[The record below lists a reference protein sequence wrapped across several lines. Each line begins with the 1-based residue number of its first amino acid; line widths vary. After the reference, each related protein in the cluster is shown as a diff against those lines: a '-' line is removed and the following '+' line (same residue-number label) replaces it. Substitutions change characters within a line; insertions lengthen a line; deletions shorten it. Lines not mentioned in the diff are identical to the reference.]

1 MPEKASMKQSQRES
15 DQDQIVRFCQLPPN
29 QTKRC
34 LILRAFEKMMKANIK
49 ERDFSFLDRNFIEEY
64 KDPNTMRQILT
75 GALNSLRP
83 DLITEYF
90 EMDDGVLVS
99 LFFKNPPGRLLRR
112 QWTNPARVL
121 PEFAEWRETMKEN
134 TIPIDLAQILE
145 IPAFKVGALRTNTKF
160 SFPSDNSVIRVDK
173 YQAGQKR
180 MGECQIIKDN
190 FIFGITERKDMF
202 AFKADGEDSLRNRDA
217 KALQDKRCDCWLK
230 FENGVRL
237 TIEMQGKLE
246 ANMEQI
252 PLSQIP
258 AWLQTKLER
267 ERARLL
273 ELEEQ
278 QSEAAARKSQ
288 DGDKAN
294 ANAGDAD
301 IMSAHGSLNA
311 SMDEGRKTVNSK
323 DARETPMSEQS
334 RRKSPTAKDGD

>member
-1 MPEKASMKQSQRES
+1 
-15 DQDQIVRFCQLPPN
+15 VRFCQLPPN

-34 LILRAFEKMMKANIK
+34 LVLRAFERMMKSHVR
-49 ERDFSFLDRNFIEEY
+49 EREFSFLDRNFIEEY
-64 KDPNTMRQILT
+64 KDPNTMRQILSS
-75 GALNSLRP
+75 AMNSLRP
-83 DLITEYF
+83 DLVTEYF
-90 EMDDGVLVS
+90 EMDDGLLLS
-99 LFFKNPPGRLLRR
+99 MFFKNPPGRLLRR
-112 QWTNPARVL
+112 QWTNPARVY
-121 PEFAEWRETMKEN
+121 PEFAEWRETIKEASA
-134 TIPIDLAQILE
+134 PVDFKRILE
-145 IPAFKVGALRTNTKF
+145 IPSYKVGALRTNTKF

-190 FIFGITERKDMF
+190 FIFGITERKDLF
-202 AFKADGEDSLRNRDA
+202 VQKADGEDSLRNRDA
-217 KALQDKRCDCWLK
+217 KALQDKRCDCWLR

-273 ELEEQ
+273 ELEEL

-301 IMSAHGSLNA
+301 IISAHGSIQA
-311 SMDEGRKTVNSK
+311 SADEGRKTVNSK
-323 DARETPMSEQS
+323 GADARETPMSEQS
-334 RRKSPTAKDGD
+334 RRKSPAAGKDVRVDD